1 MFGMLSSAKTLANAP
16 MPMLPHFIFCII
28 ATLVFG
34 AQYIRKRSNYYIYL
48 IIAVDLTLITQFF
61 EQDMV
66 IIAAFVG
73 EVILLIMAAVSAI
86 TTKRALAAEQAK
98 AEKEAAMAEGAQARA
113 ELTGKSSDDSDEFDE
128 YAVTDG
134 DDDDSDDDDDF

>member
-113 ELTGKSSDDSDEFDE
+113 ELTGNSGDDDESDEYD
-128 YAVTDG
+128 VTDG
-134 DDDDSDDDDDF
+134 DDDYGDDDDDF

>member
-98 AEKEAAMAEGAQARA
+98 AEKEAAMTEGAQARA
-113 ELTGKSSDDSDEFDE
+113 ELTGNSGDNDESDEYD
-128 YAVTDG
+128 VTDG
-134 DDDDSDDDDDF
+134 DDDYGDDDDDF

>member
-113 ELTGKSSDDSDEFDE
+113 ELTGNSGDDESDEYDM
-128 YAVTDG
+128 TDG

>member
-113 ELTGKSSDDSDEFDE
+113 ELTGNSGDDDESDE